1 MFDMRQSFPGT
12 EENLQMVDLG
22 QVNKAGLRF

>member
-12 EENLQMVDLG
+12 EENLQMVDLRR
-22 QVNKAGLRF
+22 VNKAGLRF